1 MSNSAVA
8 PSPMKEEI
16 EKHWRSLLGTVPRS
30 GFLENDVQRVSDE
43 TFGRLR
49 DAGLLGLEESIRVY
63 EWLEGHKETP
73 KNLVFQFVFRSYY
86 RIDNAGLTSD
96 WKVRYFEFLS
106 QRERSLKTILEGLYH
121 MPTKKKVKSLQFSF
135 ATKLL
140 HTLDTSQ
147 PIYDSKVAELLGL
160 TVKKG
165 KDFAANVNICIA
177 VYEELQEAQQQL
189 LSDKGIK
196 NQIAELKARYNSQIS
211 EEKALDFL
219 LWSAG
224 KKQGSE

>member
-1 MSNSAVA
+1 MTHEPVPQGATTA
-8 PSPMKEEI
+8 PPPTKEEI
-16 EKHWRSLLGTVPRS
+16 ENVK
-30 GFLENDVQRVSDE
+30 RVSGE
-43 TFGRLR
+43 TLVRLR

-63 EWLEGHKETP
+63 EWLEAHKEKP
-73 KNLVFQFVFRSYY
+73 ENSVFQFVFRSYY

-121 MPTKKKVKSLQFSF
+121 IPTEKKVKSLQFSF

-147 PIYDSKVAELLGL
+147 PIYDSRVAELLGL
-160 TVKKG
+160 PVKKG
-165 KDFAANVNICIA
+165 KDFAANINFCLA
-177 VYEELQEAQQQL
+177 VYEELREAQQYL
-189 LSDKGIK
+189 LLDKGIK
-196 NQIAELKARYNSQIS
+196 NQIAALKARYNSQIS
-211 EEKALDFL
+211 DEKALDFL

-224 KKQGSE
+224 KKR